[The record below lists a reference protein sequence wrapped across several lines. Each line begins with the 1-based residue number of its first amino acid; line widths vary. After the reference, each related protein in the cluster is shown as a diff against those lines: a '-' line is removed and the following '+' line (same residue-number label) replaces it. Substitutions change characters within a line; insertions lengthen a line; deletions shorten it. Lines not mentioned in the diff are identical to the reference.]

1 MLYTCGKRDVSFGLL
16 IRSVSFNPKGI
27 GTFCVWAEAM
37 GSIEALAVSWFN
49 SLWLSTKSLRSK
61 KSLLGNRVHDNNSRT
76 EAPMKKDL
84 ESSLLTIAIV
94 HRGSDKLTTD
104 RRITFNSRTKQL
116 PWSVVQSLYTVKK
129 TRKRHEAIQ
138 GCSRNAKEKYV

>member
-1 MLYTCGKRDVSFGLL
+1 
-16 IRSVSFNPKGI
+16 
-27 GTFCVWAEAM
+27 
-37 GSIEALAVSWFN
+37 
-49 SLWLSTKSLRSK
+49 
-61 KSLLGNRVHDNNSRT
+61 
-76 EAPMKKDL
+76 MKKDL

-94 HRGSDKLTTD
+94 HRGSDKLRTD